1 MSIGYLADRTRQRG
15 LCNICV
21 SLIGIA
27 GFCMLL
33 GSKTPGVQ
41 YAGVF
46 LGAMGIYPCIANTI
60 SWVSN
65 NVEGE
70 FHRY

>member
-1 MSIGYLADRTRQRG
+1 
-15 LCNICV
+15 
-21 SLIGIA
+21 
-27 GFCMLL
+27 MLL
-33 GSKTPGVQ
+33 GAKTAGTR

-60 SWVSN
+60 SWTSN

-70 FHRY
+70 LYSLPVFTA